1 VPRSRRARDT
11 HWGARLLAPA
21 AFLAAATVAVL
32 LIRAGL
38 DSNGPQSATQPPAA
52 TRTARTTTQPATTR
66 SRPPAPARR
75 TYAIQE
81 GDTLDQVALDHDTT
95 VERLL
100 ELNPRIDPTSL
111 QVGQRIVVP
120 G

>member
-1 VPRSRRARDT
+1 
-11 HWGARLLAPA
+11 LLAPA

-38 DSNGPQSATQPPAA
+38 DSKDEPTATQPPAA
-52 TRTARTTTQPATTR
+52 TRSVDTTTQPTTTR
-66 SRPPAPARR
+66 QRRVGR
-75 TYAIQE
+75 TYTIRE
-81 GDTLDQVALDHDTT
+81 GDTFETIASDQGTT

-100 ELNPRIDPTSL
+100 ALNPDVDPNSL

>member
-1 VPRSRRARDT
+1 VPRARRARREIQ
-11 HWGARLLAPA
+11 WGARLLAPA

-38 DSNGPQSATQPPAA
+38 DPGSEPTATQPSPV
-52 TRTARTTTQPATTR
+52 TRSVDTVTEPSTTR
-66 SRPPAPARR
+66 PRRRVGR
-75 TYAIQE
+75 TYTIRE
-81 GDTLDQVALDHDTT
+81 GDTFETIASDQGTT

-100 ELNPRIDPTSL
+100 ALNPDVDPNSL
-111 QVGQRIVVP
+111 QVGQKIIVP

>member
-1 VPRSRRARDT
+1 VPRARRGRREIQ
-11 HWGARLLAPA
+11 WGARLLAPA

-38 DSNGPQSATQPPAA
+38 DSNDGPTATPPPPA
-52 TRTARTTTQPATTR
+52 TRSVDTTTEPTTTR
-66 SRPPAPARR
+66 SRRVGR
-75 TYAIQE
+75 TYTIRE
-81 GDTLDQVALDHDTT
+81 GDTFETIASDQGTT
-95 VERLL
+95 VERL
-100 ELNPRIDPTSL
+100 EALNPDVDPNLL

>member
-1 VPRSRRARDT
+1 MPRERGRRDS

-21 AFLAAATVAVL
+21 AFLVAATVAVL

-38 DSNGPQSATQPPAA
+38 DSNAEPTATVPAVT
-52 TRTARTTTQPATTR
+52 TRPARTTPTTTR
-66 SRPPAPARR
+66 ARPPAPARR

-100 ELNPRIDPTSL
+100 ELNPSIDPTSM